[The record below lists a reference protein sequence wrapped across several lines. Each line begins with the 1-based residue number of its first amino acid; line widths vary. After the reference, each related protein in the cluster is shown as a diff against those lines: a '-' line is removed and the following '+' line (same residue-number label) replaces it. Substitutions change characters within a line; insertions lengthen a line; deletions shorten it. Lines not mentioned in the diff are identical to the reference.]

1 MLRKI
6 RQLQTAGIPTSFV
19 VSMVTYAYPCSVSLD
34 AVIKLT
40 GIQVKEIL
48 NKSGNVT
55 FRSVRA
61 TTVAVENQ

>member
-1 MLRKI
+1 
-6 RQLQTAGIPTSFV
+6 
-19 VSMVTYAYPCSVSLD
+19 MVTYAYPCSVSLD